1 MDNHHIYTVSE
12 LNSRIRSLLEHRFP
26 FLSVSGEIS
35 NLRRPYSGHLYFTLK
50 DDQGQIKAVLF
61 KMQQRYLPQQ
71 PADGQSV
78 ICRGRLTV
86 YEPRGDYQLIVD
98 SIDFHGA
105 GALRIAFDQ
114 LKKKLASEG
123 LFAGEHKKPLPKIP
137 GHITLVTSPRGAAV
151 HDFIRIARRRFPQIR
166 LAVYPV
172 AVQGEQAAE
181 EMVDAIS
188 LINKKLTTD
197 IIVLCRGGGSLED
210 LQPFNDEQL
219 ARAIFNSK
227 IPVVSAVGHEID
239 FTIADFVSD
248 LRAPTPSGAA
258 EVVLPDA
265 DTLKEKTISLHD
277 RLVRLMERQLD
288 HLEDR
293 LALLKQVLGDLS
305 SPLSGLFLRVD
316 QQGIFLVRSMEN
328 ILAADRQRIN
338 RLQLRL
344 ERNNPESLRQVSIGR
359 LTALQKRLVR
369 AAHQILLSRAQSLKQ
384 QSILLEAVSPQAT
397 LARGYAVV
405 RKKQT
410 GEIVLDSRD
419 INPGEQARI
428 LLYRGQLDVTVE
440 SCSYEGET

>member
-1 MDNHHIYTVSE
+1 
-12 LNSRIRSLLEHRFP
+12 
-26 FLSVSGEIS
+26 
-35 NLRRPYSGHLYFTLK
+35 
-50 DDQGQIKAVLF
+50 
-61 KMQQRYLPQQ
+61 
-71 PADGQSV
+71 
-78 ICRGRLTV
+78 
-86 YEPRGDYQLIVD
+86 
-98 SIDFHGA
+98 
-105 GALRIAFDQ
+105 
-114 LKKKLASEG
+114 
-123 LFAGEHKKPLPKIP
+123 
-137 GHITLVTSPRGAAV
+137 SPRGAAV